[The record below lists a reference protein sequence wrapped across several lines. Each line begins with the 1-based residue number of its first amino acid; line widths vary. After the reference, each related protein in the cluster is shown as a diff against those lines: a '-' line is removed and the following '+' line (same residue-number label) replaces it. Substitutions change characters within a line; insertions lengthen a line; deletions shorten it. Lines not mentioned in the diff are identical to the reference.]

1 MVVKLKYPIVKGERT
16 VTSLI
21 LPDKV
26 LVRHIMAG
34 DSYPVGT
41 VEREVAI
48 LSAMTGESELILREM
63 EAKDWI
69 VVQAKVKALIEG
81 QIDDGNTGEDE
92 TKKGDRPLSVEQ
104 SLTNT
109 KTKE

>member
-1 MVVKLKYPIVKGERT
+1 MVVNLKCPIVKGERKL
-16 VTSLI
+16 TSLI

-34 DSYPVGT
+34 DSYSVGT

-81 QIDDGNTGEDE
+81 QLDDDGDTEEKD
-92 TKKGDRPLSVEQ
+92 KKGDSPLSPTASMREG
-104 SLTNT
+104 
-109 KTKE
+109 KES